1 MSEPRSI
8 AAFPAAA
15 PPTVRAAIARAAERT
30 GVDFDYLLAQA
41 KIESSLDPAAR
52 ARTSSAAGLYQFTN
66 ATWRETLER
75 HGDEHGL
82 GWARA
87 ALADPA
93 TRSAAMA
100 LRHDPAAASLM
111 AAELASDNRAALT
124 GVLGREPDAAELYLA
139 HFLGVGG
146 ASKFLGALQADPGQS
161 AAALLPQAAPANRT
175 IFYGEGG
182 APRSLGGVMALM
194 RGKVDRAMG
203 ETGGFEAALA
213 AAPLAAANAPQVQGG
228 PVAREFAGMA
238 ADQHSGAPP
247 RASMAQ
253 TLADTFALSGGH
265 GEAPHFV
272 RAAYGQLKAFGL

>member
-8 AAFPAAA
+8 AALPAAA
-15 PPTVRAAIARAAERT
+15 PTPVRAAIAHAAQRT

-66 ATWRETLER
+66 STWRETLER

-139 HFLGVGG
+139 HFLGAGG

-161 AAALLPQAAPANRT
+161 AAALLPQAAAANRT

-238 ADQHSGAPP
+238 ADQGSGAPP

-253 TLADTFALSGGH
+253 TLADTFALGAGH

>member
-8 AAFPAAA
+8 AAHPAAA
-15 PPTVRAAIARAAERT
+15 PPTVRAAIAHAAQRT

-139 HFLGVGG
+139 HFLGAGG

-161 AAALLPQAAPANRT
+161 AAALLPQAAAANRT

-194 RGKVDRAMG
+194 RVKVDRAMG

-213 AAPLAAANAPQVQGG
+213 AAPLAAANALQVQGG

-238 ADQHSGAPP
+238 ADQGSGAPP

-253 TLADTFALSGGH
+253 TLADTFALASGK